1 VLDETTTGSDDALDY
16 FLAEGWI
23 TRVLHVVKSGK
34 EATVFCCEAA
44 PSTGAAL
51 LAAKIY
57 RPREGRGF
65 QDDSLYRVG
74 RWVGGSRLQ
83 RALANK
89 SRKGREYQFGS
100 WVDQEWDVLT
110 RMHAIG
116 SDVPT
121 PVSRCGDAILM
132 EYLGDADEPAPRLH
146 AVRLPPAE
154 ADYLLRV
161 LLRNVELWL
170 AHDVVHGDLSAYN
183 VLYWDGR
190 VRVIDF
196 PQAVDPRANPNARDL
211 LARDVANVCGYF
223 ARQGVPS
230 DPTRIAADLWGR
242 FLRAEL

>member
-1 VLDETTTGSDDALDY
+1 VLDETTESDDALDY
-16 FLAEGWI
+16 FVAEGWI

-34 EATVFCCEAA
+34 EATVYCCEAA
-44 PSTGAAL
+44 PITGAAL

-57 RPREGRGF
+57 RPREHRGL
-65 QDDSLYRVG
+65 QDDSAYRVG
-74 RWVGGSRLQ
+74 RWVGSRRLE

-100 WVDQEWDVLT
+100 WVDQEWEVLT
-110 RMHAIG
+110 RLHAVG
-116 SDVPT
+116 ADVPR

-132 EYLGDADEPAPRLH
+132 EYLGDAEEPAPRLH
-146 AVRLPPAE
+146 TVKLEPGE
-154 ADYLLRV
+154 AHYLMRV

-170 AHDVVHGDLSAYN
+170 ANDVVHGDLSAYN
-183 VLYWDGR
+183 VLYWEGR

-211 LARDVANVCGYF
+211 LARDVANLCTYF
-223 ARQGVPS
+223 ARQGVPA
-230 DPTRIAADLWGR
+230 DPERIAADLWRR